1 MRIKEVTK
9 QGIIAALYA
18 VISIT
23 LAPISFGVIQFRV
36 AEMLM
41 PLPYYN
47 NKNIIGITLGCL
59 ITNLFSPMGVADI
72 IFGTTAT
79 FLACILISKLRKK
92 RLAGVIAALINGL
105 VIGAELYLILGLPLL
120 FSCITVAVGEFVVV
134 QVGSII
140 MKEMEGR
147 TALAQFFIS

>member
-47 NKNIIGITLGCL
+47 KKNIIGITLGCL
-59 ITNLFSPMGVADI
+59 IANLFSPLGIADVM
-72 IFGTTAT
+72 FGTAAT
-79 FLACILISKLRKK
+79 FLACILISKLKNK
-92 RLAGVIAALINGL
+92 SLVGVIAALINGL

-140 MKEMEGR
+140 MKEMEER
-147 TALAQFFIS
+147 TTLIQYFKA